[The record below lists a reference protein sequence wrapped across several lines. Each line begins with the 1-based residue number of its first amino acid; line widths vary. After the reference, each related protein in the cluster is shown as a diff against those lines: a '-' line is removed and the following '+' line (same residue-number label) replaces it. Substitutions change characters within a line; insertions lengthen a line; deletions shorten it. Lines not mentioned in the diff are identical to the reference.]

1 MDRGGGFVFYRLMA
15 LDKDFNFRFVGKY
28 DIESIEKTM
37 ASLPED
43 SWKTFTYRQENIIG
57 HRDTM
62 TIPII
67 FNELSTAKKLAPRF
81 YQLFSKHIDEIS
93 NYLLSIKEHNNIRRA
108 NLVLLRSNKSIGRHK
123 DATELLQVTR
133 RFHLPIRTSGECV
146 FELDGEVMHI
156 PQGEIWEINN
166 TGKLHSVHNNWHFD
180 RVHLILDV
188 C

>member
-1 MDRGGGFVFYRLMA
+1 MDRGGGFAFYGLMA
-15 LDKDFNFRFVGKY
+15 LDTDFNFRFVGKY
-28 DIESIEKTM
+28 DIESIKKTM
-37 ASLPED
+37 ALLSKD

-67 FNELSTAKKLAPRF
+67 FNELPMAKKLAPRF
-81 YQLFSKHIDEIS
+81 YKLFSNHIEDIS
-93 NYLLSIKEHNNIRRA
+93 KYLLSINQHSNIKRA
-108 NLVLLRSNKSIGRHK
+108 NLVILRANKSIGRHK

-133 RFHLPIRTSGECV
+133 RLHLPIQTSSECL
-146 FELDGEVMHI
+146 FEVDGEVMHI

-166 TGKLHSVHNNWHFD
+166 TGKLHSVHNHWDFD